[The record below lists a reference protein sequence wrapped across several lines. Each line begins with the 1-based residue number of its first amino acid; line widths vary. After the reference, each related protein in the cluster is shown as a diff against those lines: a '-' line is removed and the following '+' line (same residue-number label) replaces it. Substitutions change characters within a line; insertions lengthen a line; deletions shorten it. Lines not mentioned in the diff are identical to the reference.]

1 MIGKKFGRLTVLF
14 ETEDRNADRRIQY
27 LCLCEC
33 LSLKVITGKSL
44 KKGTSSCGCLQKE
57 LIGALNRKSNEMLF
71 TKHPLYT
78 TWLGMK
84 QRCYNRNN
92 HKYPL
97 YGGRGVTVDK
107 RWLDSFENFTKDMG
121 ERPLGMS
128 LDRIDN
134 SKGYSKDNCRWAT
147 AVQQA
152 NNRRRK
158 GEQ

>member
-1 MIGKKFGRLTVLF
+1 
-14 ETEDRNADRRIQY
+14 
-27 LCLCEC
+27 
-33 LSLKVITGKSL
+33 
-44 KKGTSSCGCLQKE
+44 
-57 LIGALNRKSNEMLF
+57 
-71 TKHPLYT
+71 
-78 TWLGMK
+78 MK